1 MVIAEAMQHALPIVM
16 YELPYLE
23 LVRSGRGI
31 IPVRQGDICGAAE
44 ALAEVLCDAGKRNRL
59 SLEALEN
66 IREFEHWDIDAS
78 WKDVLEN
85 GGRQPTKHDTALL
98 PMLLREMSNWHND

>member
-1 MVIAEAMQHALPIVM
+1 M
-16 YELPYLE
+16 
-23 LVRSGRGI
+23 
-31 IPVRQGDICGAAE
+31 RQGDVRSAAE
-44 ALAEVLCDAGKRNRL
+44 ALVEVLYDAEKRNRL
-59 SLEALEN
+59 SFEALEN
-66 IREFEHWDIDAS
+66 IREFEGWDIDAS